1 MKIAEKVVRI
11 ESDAYEYVVD
21 FANEHDLK
29 IGEAV
34 SILIRGCG
42 SAECGGR

>member
-34 SILIRGCG
+34 R
-42 SAECGGR
+42 R